1 MKNKLNISAVIFTKN
16 ESRNIED
23 CINSLLDF
31 SEVLVVDSMS
41 TDDTSFKSKALG
53 ATVINFSWNYK
64 YPKKRQWSLEE
75 ISYKNPWILFVD
87 ADERVPK
94 ELVDELRYFQEYID
108 GSYVAGSIPIDYY
121 FAGKRLRYGQRPRK
135 VALIKIGRVNYP
147 EIDDLSA
154 KGMGELEGHYQPIV
168 DGSTRKF
175 KNRISHNDNDPIS
188 TWMTRHINYAKWES
202 HLLINREVKKSVDV
216 SKGGAVTFF
225 HKLPMRPLAFF
236 VYSYVIRLGFLDGKP
251 GFDYAF
257 AKSWYYWLSG
267 VIAREEGLEVKNQT
281 PR

>member
-41 TDDTSFKSKALG
+41 TDDTAFKSKALG

-94 ELVDELRYFQEYID
+94 ELVDELRYFQECID
-108 GSYVAGSIPIDYY
+108 GSYVAG
-121 FAGKRLRYGQRPRK
+121 
-135 VALIKIGRVNYP
+135 
-147 EIDDLSA
+147 
-154 KGMGELEGHYQPIV
+154 
-168 DGSTRKF
+168 
-175 KNRISHNDNDPIS
+175 
-188 TWMTRHINYAKWES
+188 
-202 HLLINREVKKSVDV
+202 
-216 SKGGAVTFF
+216 
-225 HKLPMRPLAFF
+225 
-236 VYSYVIRLGFLDGKP
+236 
-251 GFDYAF
+251 
-257 AKSWYYWLSG
+257 
-267 VIAREEGLEVKNQT
+267 
-281 PR
+281 